1 VKASDNVFFDI
12 NNGTITILNNN
23 VPSLVVSETV
33 MNIALGG
40 GETETFTAEV
50 MNDGQEGSVVSFV
63 TYPGQERTS
72 DESFSDGS
80 LPEGWSTV
88 TNAECD
94 NPGWYVTEDASSPYF
109 TIPPGDGFYIATND
123 DACGG
128 SSDGSNDMLYT
139 NEISLAEGM
148 VELSFRRFFT
158 GNFGQR
164 FHVYISTDN
173 WENSTELLFLDV
185 WSGNEEWV
193 KETIDLQAYAG
204 ESVAIAFRSNDNGN
218 WASGVAL
225 DDIQLGMTPLWIS
238 SSSTGTIQHQAVETF
253 EFSISTAGLSDG
265 NYSASVVVEDVYQS
279 LSDTLEVNLTVD
291 GALGTDSG
299 VIPEEFV
306 LHQNYPNPFNPST
319 DIKFSLPSTEKVHLV
334 VYDLL
339 GNVVREMV
347 NEDLNAGMY
356 TYKWLGE
363 NQNGSKVSAGMY
375 FYQIQAGSFIQT
387 RKMILLK

>member
-1 VKASDNVFFDI
+1 
-12 NNGTITILNNN
+12 
-23 VPSLVVSETV
+23 
-33 MNIALGG
+33 
-40 GETETFTAEV
+40 
-50 MNDGQEGSVVSFV
+50 
-63 TYPGQERTS
+63 
-72 DESFSDGS
+72 
-80 LPEGWSTV
+80 
-88 TNAECD
+88 
-94 NPGWYVTEDASSPYF
+94 
-109 TIPPGDGFYIATND
+109 
-123 DACGG
+123 
-128 SSDGSNDMLYT
+128 
-139 NEISLAEGM
+139 M

-185 WSGNEEWV
+185 WSGNEDWV

-204 ESVAIAFRSNDNGN
+204 ESVAFAFHSNDNGN

-238 SSSTGTIQHQAVETF
+238 SSSTGTIQYQDVETF